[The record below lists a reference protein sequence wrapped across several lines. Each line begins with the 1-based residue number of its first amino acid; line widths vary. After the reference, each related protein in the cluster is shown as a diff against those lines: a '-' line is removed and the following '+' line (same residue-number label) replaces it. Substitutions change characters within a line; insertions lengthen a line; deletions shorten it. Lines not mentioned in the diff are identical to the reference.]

1 MLRYIFSV
9 LMLLVFFSGCMSLDI
24 KKSQGL
30 KTIFDA
36 YKKEN
41 SSRQQK
47 EEIRNSRGIK
57 ELSVIKS
64 GMDFL
69 VTLDAEQAS
78 LPVVVKRILDES
90 KMAFQMGGIVL
101 KGRVTSRLNKKPVL
115 SSLKLLLSSDG
126 YSCELKNGVLM
137 FSDLQIGSEPSDP
150 KAPPQPIASVQ
161 KEIAIDFLDA
171 DSINSILDGLYPVLR
186 QEGFRRGGINF
197 AVSSSRG
204 MLYVSG
210 PADEVQRAIKVI
222 RLADPLS
229 HHQPGDQLS

>member
-1 MLRYIFSV
+1 
-9 LMLLVFFSGCMSLDI
+9 MSLDI